1 MKIPGLFKG
10 ARYVGKAEGDR
21 RSYYVFES
29 DAGYLVVAPNSAG
42 GFNLNVVDGKVP
54 DAVTTRY
61 KGKNLTAGRL
71 KRSSRRPA
79 LFRGPFSSLQALY
92 VMVAL
97 GRARKLKRREGKA
110 MVFKI
115 SRRASGKP

>member
-1 MKIPGLFKG
+1 MKIPSLFKG
-10 ARYVGKAEGDR
+10 VRYVGKAEGDR
-21 RSYYVFES
+21 RTYYVFES

-42 GFNLNVVDGKVP
+42 GCNLNVVAREVP
-54 DAVTTRY
+54 DAVTAGFR
-61 KGKNLTAGRL
+61 GKKLTAGRL
-71 KRSSRRPA
+71 KRGSRRPG

-97 GRARKLKRREGKA
+97 GRARKLKQREGKA

-115 SRRASGKP
+115 ARS